1 MTDQTQAGKW
11 TPATFVPEERRGLHR
26 PNAVE
31 WMLMVTGVSL
41 CAAGTV
47 GVVIGLALFL
57 ASFYSGFFMKPA
69 VARGLYFGECPYCGA
84 KMSAT
89 HYQDELGCPSCQQ
102 TVRVH
107 DNKFET
113 IGI

>member
-1 MTDQTQAGKW
+1 MTDQTQTGKW
-11 TPATFVPEERRGLHR
+11 TPAKFVPEDRKGLHK
-26 PNAVE
+26 PNAIE
-31 WMLMVTGVSL
+31 WMLMVTGISL
-41 CAAGTV
+41 CAMGTV

-57 ASFYSGFFMKPA
+57 GSFYSGFFVKPA
-69 VARGLYFGECPYCGA
+69 VARGLYFGDCPYCGA

-107 DNKFET
+107 DNRFEVR
-113 IGI
+113 